1 MRRFGPRNARGRRH
15 AWLLRAF
22 GAWRWIAARA
32 RYERWARPL
41 RALARWS
48 RLARLAGR
56 AWVRLARAWARSHR
70 WSRLVGAYIRLAR
83 LQARVGCKAEW
94 FVWDLINIDFG
105 KRRTR

>member
-41 RALARWS
+41 RARARW
-48 RLARLAGR
+48 ARLAR
-56 AWVRLARAWARSHR
+56 AWVRLAR

-83 LQARVGCKAEW
+83 LQARVGWCLVRIVRA
-94 FVWDLINIDFG
+94 LP
-105 KRRTR
+105 R